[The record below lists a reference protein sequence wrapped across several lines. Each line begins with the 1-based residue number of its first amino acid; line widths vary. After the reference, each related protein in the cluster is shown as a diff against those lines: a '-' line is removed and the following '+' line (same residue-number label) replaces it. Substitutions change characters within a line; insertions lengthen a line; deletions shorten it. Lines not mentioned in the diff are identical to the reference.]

1 MPRSKVSGS
10 TLMDT
15 DLDGRRAVRC
25 TTTTPSTR
33 AVRLP
38 PSQSFLYPLFPP
50 TKRQKLHG
58 AISRTVAGVRDGA
71 QLYVAQHSGTSP
83 DSANLPASAMVP
95 QPGAG
100 PPPDPMAAMLNSPM
114 MQGVLENPELLRSIM
129 LANPQLRQVMNDNPE
144 LAHVLNDP
152 QVLRQS
158 LEAARNPQLMREQ
171 MRNTDRAMSNIE
183 ALPGGH
189 NMLRQMY
196 SRVQAPLYE
205 AASSSMSGDG
215 GGDSGASGHSS
226 AAPPTA
232 PNTAPLPNPWGPPTP
247 NTAPLPNP
255 WGPPTPNTAQLPNP
269 WGPPAPG

>member
-1 MPRSKVSGS
+1 M
-10 TLMDT
+10 
-15 DLDGRRAVRC
+15 
-25 TTTTPSTR
+25 
-33 AVRLP
+33 
-38 PSQSFLYPLFPP
+38 
-50 TKRQKLHG
+50 
-58 AISRTVAGVRDGA
+58 AGVRDGA

-215 GGDSGASGHSS
+215 GGDSGASRHSS

-255 WGPPTPNTAQLPNP
+255 WGPPTPNTAPLPNP